1 MVFCTDETL
10 QVFAFSTLEVS
21 VESSDGHDTLTV
33 AAESS
38 DGLDTLDDTLKGL
51 GEAGEPCGDMKSP

>member
-1 MVFCTDETL
+1 M
-10 QVFAFSTLEVS
+10 FAFSTLEVS

-51 GEAGEPCGDMKSP
+51 GEAGEPCHGLCSHSGVFCV

>member
-1 MVFCTDETL
+1 MVFCTDEIL

-21 VESSDGHDTLTV
+21 VESSDGHDPLTV

-38 DGLDTLDDTLKGL
+38 DGLDTLDDT
-51 GEAGEPCGDMKSP
+51 